1 VFRKL
6 FVINLSLFAAA
17 VGGAVWLGEI
27 WQGPL
32 GEEVKADPVPPKRI
46 EREQYS
52 FDKMAAGLGYD
63 QMVDNDLFRPDRK
76 RYIPPEPSPPP
87 GKDDAQENEK
97 PNFEVLG
104 IMLLSDRVKYAIV
117 AEKPAQK
124 VQAPKPKR
132 RYRGR
137 RRRTSKPKPTPTPS
151 DLLQARSYRV
161 GEEVKNGWYVS
172 EIRPTLV
179 VFSNGK
185 ESFEVEVTKSTIPQ
199 APEEEESKK
208 TGRQPIE
215 RRKPA
220 SPPSKDEATQRFLD
234 ALKKAG
240 KRK

>member
-1 VFRKL
+1 MFRKL

-32 GEEVKADPVPPKRI
+32 GEEVRADPVPPKRI

-63 QMVDNDLFRPDRK
+63 RMVENDLFRPDRK
-76 RYIPPEPSPPP
+76 RYIPPEPSPTP
-87 GKDDAQENEK
+87 GEDDANENKK
-97 PNFEVLG
+97 PNLEVLG
-104 IMLLSDRVKYAIV
+104 IMLLNDRVKYAIV
-117 AEKPAQK
+117 AEKPAKK
-124 VQAPKPKR
+124 VKAPKPKR
-132 RYRGR
+132 RYRR
-137 RRRTSKPKPTPTPS
+137 RSSRRSKPTPTPTPS
-151 DLLQARSYRV
+151 DLLEAKSYRE

-172 EIRPTLV
+172 EIRPTIV

-185 ESFEVEVTKSTIPQ
+185 ESFEVEVAKSTIPQ
-199 APEEEESKK
+199 APEEKESKK
-208 TGRQPIE
+208 AGRQPGK
-215 RRKPA
+215 RTKPA
-220 SPPSKDEATQRFLD
+220 SPPTKDQATQRFLD

>member
-1 VFRKL
+1 M
-6 FVINLSLFAAA
+6 INLSLFAAA

-32 GEEVKADPVPPKRI
+32 GEEIKADPVPPKRI

-52 FDKMAAGLGYD
+52 FDKMAAGLGYG

-76 RYIPPEPSPPP
+76 RYIPPEPSPTP
-87 GKDDAQENEK
+87 GKDDAQEDKK

-104 IMLLSDRVKYAIV
+104 IMLLNDRVKYAIV
-117 AEKPAQK
+117 AEIPAK
-124 VQAPKPKR
+124 KAQAPKPTR
-132 RYRGR
+132 HYR
-137 RRRTSKPKPTPTPS
+137 RRSSRRSKPTPTPTPS
-151 DLLQARSYRV
+151 ELLQASSYRV
-161 GEEVKNGWYVS
+161 GEEVKNGWYIS

-185 ESFEVEVTKSTIPQ
+185 ESFEVEVTKSSIPQ
-199 APEEEESKK
+199 AAEEEESKK
-208 TGRQPIE
+208 TGRQPIK
-215 RRKPA
+215 RRTPA